1 MISILG
7 GPRHRTALKG
17 VAVVGA
23 LCLLITLIVG
33 LRHER
38 PHADLRIPLRILPL
52 GDSITWGWHPDSQDH
67 GTDGYRAQLLR
78 NLILGWYQSVD
89 FVGTQHSGFMF
100 DNDNEG
106 HVNSTIGE
114 IMGAM
119 MAALQMQP
127 NIVLVHV
134 GTTDLDRSD
143 SALWKDAP
151 QQLGKLLDAI
161 LEACPDAVVLVA
173 KIIQALNQRT
183 GDNIRA
189 FNEAVPEVVEE
200 KAKKGF
206 KIRVVDQSVV
216 SVYELAD
223 GLHPSHAGYAHMG
236 MVWFDA
242 IKDVS
247 GDGLI
252 TPPVFNQTL

>member
-1 MISILG
+1 
-7 GPRHRTALKG
+7 
-17 VAVVGA
+17 
-23 LCLLITLIVG
+23 
-33 LRHER
+33 
-38 PHADLRIPLRILPL
+38 
-52 GDSITWGWHPDSQDH
+52 
-67 GTDGYRAQLLR
+67 
-78 NLILGWYQSVD
+78 
-89 FVGTQHSGFMF
+89 MF

-106 HVNSTIGE
+106 HINSTIGE

-119 MAALQMQP
+119 TAALQMQP

-161 LEACPDAVVLVA
+161 LEACPNAVVLVA

-200 KAKKGF
+200 RAKKGF

-223 GLHPSHAGYAHMG
+223 GLHP
-236 MVWFDA
+236 
-242 IKDVS
+242 
-247 GDGLI
+247 
-252 TPPVFNQTL
+252 